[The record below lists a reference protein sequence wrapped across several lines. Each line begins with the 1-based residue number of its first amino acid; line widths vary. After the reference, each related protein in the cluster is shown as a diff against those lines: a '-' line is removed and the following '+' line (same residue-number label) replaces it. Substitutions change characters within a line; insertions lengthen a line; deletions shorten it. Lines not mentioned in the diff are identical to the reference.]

1 MNDSSTPNPALAE
14 GRPDHAGVFWWP
26 RIEIG
31 GITYCSTA
39 LLVLLGVFLA
49 LDFFEGVGQR
59 LSPRK
64 IPVSDDPF
72 LVATTH
78 WDGQW
83 CLQVA
88 SEGYFYD
95 ADKMSNVA
103 FFPLYPMF
111 VAAVFRATGIPLEW
125 AGLVVAHVLLI
136 AAFVLLAA
144 YVAQRYARASPQ
156 LAVYVVLAFGL
167 FPTTF
172 FLRMTYNES
181 TFLALALLAMF
192 GMERGW
198 RPVVVAVIVGLATAA
213 RPVGVALVPAL
224 WLYVWHRGETGPHP
238 RPLSRTR
245 ERGDAGPHPQP
256 LSRIRERGVL
266 RRLAPIIYLTPVA
279 LWGLLA
285 YMAFQYAEFDEPL
298 AFAKTQSH
306 WRRRPAESWGE
317 KALALAAWEPIW
329 SAYMPSSPGYTAR
342 RGAEVPAW
350 CNLQMADPV
359 FFVATAA
366 LVGLGAAKRWL
377 TGGEVL
383 LSAGLLLI
391 PYVTRGFEMCMASQG
406 RYASLAFPVYLVLGR
421 LLCGAPLVVSV
432 AVFAISAVYL
442 AIYAALFAAGYLM
455 I

>member
-1 MNDSSTPNPALAE
+1 VNDSSTANPALTE
-14 GRPDHAGVFWWP
+14 GRAEPAGLSWWAC
-26 RIEIG
+26 IEIA
-31 GITYCSTA
+31 GITYCSTT

-49 LDFFEGVGQR
+49 LSFFEGTGER

-64 IPVSDDPF
+64 IRLSDDPF

-95 ADKMSNVA
+95 PGRMSSVA
-103 FFPLYPMF
+103 FFPLYPML
-111 VAAVFRATGIPLEW
+111 VAAVFRATGMPLEW
-125 AGLVVAHVLLI
+125 AGLLVAHVLLI
-136 AAFVLLAA
+136 AAFVFLAA
-144 YVAQRYARASPQ
+144 YVAERYPRQSPQ
-156 LAVYVVLAFGL
+156 LAAYVVLAFGL

-172 FLRMTYNES
+172 FMRMTYSES
-181 TFLALALLAMF
+181 TFLALAVLAMF

-198 RPVVVAVIVGLATAA
+198 RPLVVAGIVGLATAA
-213 RPVGVALVPAL
+213 RPVGVALVPVF
-224 WLYVWHRGETGPHP
+224 WLYVWQRAETGPHP
-238 RPLSRTR
+238 RPLSRAR
-245 ERGDAGPHPQP
+245 ERGGW
-256 LSRIRERGVL
+256 
-266 RRLAPIIYLTPVA
+266 RRLAPVVGLTPVA

-285 YMAFQYAEFDEPL
+285 YMAFQYAEFGEPL

-306 WRRRPAESWGE
+306 WRSRGDVGWGE

-329 SAYMPSSPGYTAR
+329 SAYMPSSPGYAGRRAR
-342 RGAEVPAW
+342 ELPAW
-350 CNLQMADPV
+350 ANLQLANPV

-366 LVGLGAAKRWL
+366 LVGLGAARGWL

-421 LLCGAPLVVSV
+421 LLRGAPLAVSV
-432 AVFAISAVYL
+432 GALALSGAYL
-442 AIYAALFAAGYLM
+442 AIYSALFAAGYLM

>member
-14 GRPDHAGVFWWP
+14 DRPEHAGVLWWP

-39 LLVLLGVFLA
+39 LLVLVGVFLA

-64 IPVSDDPF
+64 IRVSDDPF

-83 CLQVA
+83 CLQIA
-88 SEGYFYD
+88 SEGYSYD
-95 ADKMSNVA
+95 AEHMSNVA
-103 FFPLYPMF
+103 FFPLYPML
-111 VAAVFRATGIPLEW
+111 VAAVFRGTGMPLEW

-144 YVAQRYARASPQ
+144 YVGQRYARAAPQ

-172 FLRMTYNES
+172 FMRMTYGES

-224 WLYVWHRGETGPHP
+224 WLYVWGQAETGPHS
-238 RPLSRTR
+238 RPLSQR
-245 ERGDAGPHPQP
+245 ERGAANT
-256 LSRIRERGVL
+256 LSRKRERAVL
-266 RRLAPIIYLTPVA
+266 RRLAPVMYLTPLA

-285 YMAFQYAEFDEPL
+285 YMAFQYVEFGEPL

-306 WRRRPAESWGE
+306 WRSRPHESWGE

-329 SAYMPSSPGYTAR
+329 SAYMPSSPGYTGR

-350 CNLQMADPV
+350 CNLQMAHPV

-442 AIYAALFAAGYLM
+442 VIYSALFAAGYVM